1 MTWVS
6 ALPKSLA
13 IARSFLLIGIPH
25 RDHTTSFTSRGPN
38 ECDNTA
44 TQLSEGEVARLA
56 VIPAVVRDREVRTG
70 EDESGRKRRPRMRGL
85 APPTSGRVRLIEDD
99 LHLLYIRKYRSEGG
113 PSRL

>member
-1 MTWVS
+1 MSSVHCGTSSYSAAEMTWVS

-70 EDESGRKRRPRMRGL
+70 EDESGVLECEALLRQRPV
-85 APPTSGRVRLIEDD
+85 AFA
-99 LHLLYIRKYRSEGG
+99 
-113 PSRL
+113 